1 MGEVLYSAME
11 FFNLPSEE
19 KRSSCLA
26 TCISRRDMERDWGM
40 ALTRSSSG
48 EFSWSIMHL
57 HLKTGLVHGPRIH
70 QSIGV
75 PKSQYSGGTLYF
87 VKFLFQKGQ
96 WHFRLHISA
105 FIIISDT
112 KQNLPIWVGL
122 VGPAIAL
129 KIFWTRGAHKSEHNK
144 LWPSKNGR
152 LRNIGSESRALVV
165 LGSLLLVCSLFITC
179 VNIL

>member
-75 PKSQYSGGTLYF
+75 PKSQYTMRILYLI
-87 VKFLFQKGQ
+87 VHLS
-96 WHFRLHISA
+96 LISL
-105 FIIISDT
+105 S
-112 KQNLPIWVGL
+112 L
-122 VGPAIAL
+122 VGIL
-129 KIFWTRGAHKSEHNK
+129 KRRHTIFCQIPVSEGTMTFPLAYFSFYHHKRYQTKSAY
-144 LWPSKNGR
+144 LGWFG
-152 LRNIGSESRALVV
+152 GS
-165 LGSLLLVCSLFITC
+165 CDC
-179 VNIL
+179 P